1 MKQLTEEVYT
11 GQGFMQGGWGLL
23 NFVMGGEA
31 QPPLFQVPPHEDFG
45 I

>member
-31 QPPLFQVPPHEDFG
+31 TPLGNTASTISGPAP
-45 I
+45 